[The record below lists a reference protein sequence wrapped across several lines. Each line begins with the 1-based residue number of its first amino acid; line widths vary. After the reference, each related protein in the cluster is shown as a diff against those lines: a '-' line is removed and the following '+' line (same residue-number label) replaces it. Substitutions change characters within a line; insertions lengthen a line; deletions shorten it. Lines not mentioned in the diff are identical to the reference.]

1 MKSIEHNIQRS
12 CVTWF
17 RLQYRHLT
25 PLLFAVPNGQRRSR
39 YEQAEKKAEGMVA
52 GVADMILLAARCGY
66 HGLCIE
72 FKHDKTATADK
83 TYQSKEQKAWQQA
96 VENEGYK
103 YAVVRSFDE
112 FKDLIEYYISHTE
125 SKELKDIKAR
135 HNICGS
141 DATTIDELI
150 DELKCDN
157 LELKSQILQLKSQQ

>member
-1 MKSIEHNIQRS
+1 M
-12 CVTWF
+12 
-17 RLQYRHLT
+17 QYRHLA
-25 PLLFAVPNGQRRSR
+25 LNLFAVGNGGARNRI
-39 YEQAEKKAEGMVA
+39 EAAIMKGEGVTA
-52 GVADMILLAARCGY
+52 GVADMILLAARNGY

-72 FKHDKTATADK
+72 FKHDKTATSRK
-83 TYQSKEQKAWQQA
+83 TYQSPEQKAWQQA